1 VAVGVGAAV
10 LVASC
15 VAPALPDGDFIE
27 ELEGEGVLR
36 PEPVALGHGGA
47 ESSAVLEVPTLAV
60 AGAVPPHDLVG
71 SSDEEASA
79 EKAAVP
85 VPSDALGVPEAAA
98 EADGEPVSVPFSA
111 DAVLAAEEVG
121 RAAALR
127 KAVAVAHGVA
137 VTDTVALPGDGT
149 AEAESLF
156 PLPLGDVL
164 GAGLRDEERVAAAVR
179 VGDWEGDSLRE

>member
-1 VAVGVGAAV
+1 
-10 LVASC
+10 
-15 VAPALPDGDFIE
+15 
-27 ELEGEGVLR
+27 
-36 PEPVALGHGGA
+36 
-47 ESSAVLEVPTLAV
+47 
-60 AGAVPPHDLVG
+60 
-71 SSDEEASA
+71 
-79 EKAAVP
+79 

-98 EADGEPVSVPFSA
+98 EADGEPVSVSLSA